1 MPATDVVLVD
11 ASGRPVAVVPAGS
24 VATVPHDLRATTPA
38 TALARVLPPASVVP
52 ASGGSVGAVE
62 GLARSGDLGIVVV
75 DEHGRPTGRVTP
87 GDFAAAMG
95 LR

>member
-1 MPATDVVLVD
+1 MVLVD
-11 ASGRPVAVVPAGS
+11 AAGRPVAVVPAGS
-24 VATVPHDLRATTPA
+24 VAAVPHHLRATTPA
-38 TALARVLPPASVVP
+38 TALARALPAASVVP
-52 ASGGSVGAVE
+52 VSDGPVGAVE